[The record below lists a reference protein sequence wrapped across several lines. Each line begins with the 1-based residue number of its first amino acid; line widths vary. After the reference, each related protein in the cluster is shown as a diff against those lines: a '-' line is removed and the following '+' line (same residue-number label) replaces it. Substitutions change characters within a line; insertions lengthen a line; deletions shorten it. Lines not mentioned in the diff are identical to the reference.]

1 MENTPKLVKIF
12 SFLGLVPVLFGVLG
26 SFEFSFIPDLINN
39 ALINVSLIYAALILS
54 FLGGVLFGFKV
65 TKVKNPKFWPLFFS
79 FLPTFWALF
88 ALQLPVFKASAL
100 AIGFLIAYELDRKF
114 FKERLPPNWWLSL
127 RLPLTAIMVLLLI
140 VMGFNV

>member
-12 SFLGLVPVLFGVLG
+12 SFLGLIPVVFGMLG
-26 SFEFSFIPDLINN
+26 SFEFSLLSDIINN
-39 ALINVSLIYAALILS
+39 ALINVALVYAALILS

-65 TKVKNPKFWPLFFS
+65 SKVKNPKFWPLLFS
-79 FLPTFWALF
+79 FLPTFWALLS
-88 ALQLPVFKASAL
+88 LQLPVFKASAL
-100 AIGFLIAYELDRKF
+100 AIGFLITYELDRKF
-114 FKERLPPNWWLSL
+114 FKERLLPNWWLSL